1 MRCPKCEG
9 KLAIK
14 DKVVTSNDEV
24 LRKRVCETCG
34 HTLYTV
40 EFEAIVNDGFMKE
53 WHRNYRKKND
63 PRSYEC
69 DHYSTKTVREYS
81 PIKCESTEKEV
92 GVCYGTKEIE
102 RCSCGGN
109 PKKCDFYANK
119 RKAK

>member
-24 LRKRVCETCG
+24 LRKRVCEKCE

-69 DHYSTKTVREYS
+69 DHYSTITER
-81 PIKCESTEKEV
+81 ILDIGTNTTTEKEV
-92 GVCYGTKEIE
+92 GVCYKNKGNK
-102 RCSCGGN
+102 RCNCGGN
-109 PKKCDFYANK
+109 PKKCELK
-119 RKAK
+119 PSKK